1 MWFHR
6 LTRLSSAVAC
16 AGTWA
21 AIVGCGIDRSG
32 LSAEATGGGGAAPV
46 GSGGMII
53 AGGGGSKSGGSGG
66 EAPAGTGGAP
76 AGSGGSAPGSGGTAS
91 GTGGEDTGSGG
102 AVTGSGGAV
111 AGSGGATS
119 GTGGLF
125 VVPGTGGR
133 EAGTGGGGAGG
144 NDVTPRSLGCADGT
158 REAFADPA
166 RFPAIA
172 GCAGAWSVP
181 GLVTME
187 SRAPACGRAAGNDAG
202 NTAGAGCTVE
212 DLCAD
217 GWRVCGGAR
226 ELGALGVTCAEAG
239 IPASS
244 AGGPLFFATR
254 QRGTPPTSCSPDEAT
269 TSNNLHGCGNFG
281 RAEDAG
287 CAPLNRQIE
296 HSVCAANPPWA
307 CSESTG
313 IMSEAT
319 VVTKSGPS
327 GGGVLCCRQP
337 S

>member
-6 LTRLSSAVAC
+6 LTRLSWAVAC
-16 AGTWA
+16 LGACS
-21 AIVGCGIDRSG
+21 AIIGCGIDRSG
-32 LSAEATGGGGAAPV
+32 LSAGSTGGGGGAAV
-46 GSGGMII
+46 GSGGTAI
-53 AGGGGSKSGGSGG
+53 AGGGGSGSGGSGAG
-66 EAPAGTGGAP
+66 SGGGAPAGTGGAP
-76 AGSGGSAPGSGGTAS
+76 VGSGGSDPGTGGLAS

-102 AVTGSGGAV
+102 AV
-111 AGSGGATS
+111 AGSGGAM
-119 GTGGLF
+119 
-125 VVPGTGGR
+125 PGTGGVFVDPGTGGG
-133 EAGTGGGGAGG
+133 EAGTGGGGG
-144 NDVTPRSLGCADGT
+144 NDVTPELLGCADGT

-181 GLVTME
+181 GLVTAA

-202 NTAGAGCTVE
+202 NTTGAGCTVE

-217 GWRVCGGAR
+217 GWRVCAGAR
-226 ELGALGVTCAEAG
+226 ELAALGVTCADAG
-239 IPASS
+239 IPAASAG

-287 CAPLNRQIE
+287 CAPPLNRQIE
-296 HSVCAANPPWA
+296 NTACAANPPWA
-307 CSESTG
+307 CSESAG